1 METPNPSGKI
11 SRNLSLLP
19 SQLDATIEIEDKSQ
33 IIDDN
38 SVEQDDE
45 EDTQYKVLERK
56 QVRGDTS
63 APLHARGVT
72 P

>member
-1 METPNPSGKI
+1 
-11 SRNLSLLP
+11 
-19 SQLDATIEIEDKSQ
+19 LDATIEIEDKSQ

-45 EDTQYKVLERK
+45 EDTQHKVLERLV
-56 QVRGDTS
+56 QVRGDAS
-63 APLHARGVT
+63 SPLHARGVT